1 MTHKRKLPLWLVALL
16 ALLLAVL
23 LTVVALNSGKDSGPE
38 QQQHVAIPDAQEP
51 VAEEIERSMAED
63 HKSIEPPSLPV
74 VPLAERGISL
84 ILDDVGYDLPALKR
98 ILKLSVPVAV
108 SVIPDAP
115 FARQSAELAH
125 QSGQIVML
133 HLPMEPSTQKY
144 RDRMSAA
151 FLHEKMSGEQLRQT
165 FIRDLDMVPY
175 VEGVNNH
182 MGSHLTLL
190 EQPMRHV
197 MQLCQE
203 RGLFFVDS
211 KTSGKSVA
219 AKMAAEQGIA
229 WASRQIFL
237 DHDIN
242 EQAMLKAWD
251 RARRCV
257 ERNLRCVVIA
267 HPHAESV
274 AFLEKHLSQQDV
286 GSMVSVKSMLAPAV
300 NAVQLHPVEE
310 NGEKLL

>member
-1 MTHKRKLPLWLVALL
+1 MTHKRKLPFWLVALL

-23 LTVVALNSGKDSGPE
+23 LTVVALNSGRNSGPE
-38 QQQHVAIPDAQEP
+38 SQHIAIPDAREP
-51 VAEEIERSMAED
+51 VAEEIEKAIAED
-63 HKSIEPPSLPV
+63 HKSIDPQLLPV
-74 VPLAERGISL
+74 VPLAERGIAL
-84 ILDDVGYDLPALKR
+84 ILDDVGYDLSALKR

-115 FARQSAELAH
+115 HARESAELAH
-125 QSGQIVML
+125 QAGQIVML
-133 HLPMEPSTQKY
+133 HLPMEPSTPKY

-151 FLHEKMSGEQLRQT
+151 FLHDRMSRAQLRQT
-165 FIRDLDMVPY
+165 FIDDLDMVPY

-190 EQPMRHV
+190 EEPMRGV

-211 KTSGKSVA
+211 KTSAKSVA

-242 EQAMLKAWD
+242 EQAMQKAWD

-257 ERNLRCVVIA
+257 EKNQRCVVIA
-267 HPHAESV
+267 HPHEQSV
-274 AFLEKHLSQQDV
+274 SFLEKHLSLQDIT
-286 GSMVSVKSMLAPAV
+286 SMVSVKSMLAPAV
-300 NAVQLHPVEE
+300 NAARLHQSEE
-310 NGEKLL
+310 RLEKVL